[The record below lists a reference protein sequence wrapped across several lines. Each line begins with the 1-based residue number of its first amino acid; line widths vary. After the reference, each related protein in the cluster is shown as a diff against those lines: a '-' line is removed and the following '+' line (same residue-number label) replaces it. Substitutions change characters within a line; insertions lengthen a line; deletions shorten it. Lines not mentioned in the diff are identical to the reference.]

1 MLDKHTS
8 CLNFCAKNDPLWTHL
23 SFPKVPEAF
32 DEIQRNRHQ
41 RVSEKQAEVSSDVG
55 QESAQIFDEILFV
68 DLGTHLVIER
78 IKFKGAEKKL
88 LQLGFNLL

>member
-8 CLNFCAKNDPLWTHL
+8 CLNLCGNNDPLWSHL
-23 SFPKVPEAF
+23 FFPKVPEAF
-32 DEIQRNRHQ
+32 DEIHCNRHQ

-68 DLGTHLVIER
+68 DLSTQLVIER
-78 IKFKGAEKKL
+78 IKFKGAEK
-88 LQLGFNLL
+88 N